1 MFKKYLETK
10 SIVTVQRACKL
21 NFKKEPK
28 PMRKYIITIFKRLQ
42 ETGSLLPRPKK
53 KKMVAPYKNHVQN
66 TINEL
71 ICQMPIMSIREKP

>member
-1 MFKKYLETK
+1 
-10 SIVTVQRACKL
+10 
-21 NFKKEPK
+21 
-28 PMRKYIITIFKRLQ
+28 MRKYIITIFKRLQ